1 MSTSITIEKQI
12 LATIV
17 YYDILD
23 YPLTSFEVFLYLV
36 RENRMSKNKTEF
48 NSEASELNS
57 VLFLLILFSLTKYKK
72 TSKLVR
78 G

>member
-1 MSTSITIEKQI
+1 MSTTPTTLEKQI

-36 RENRMSKNKTEF
+36 NKNENNNDRRRHSLMSPAEVVEF
-48 NSEASELNS
+48 LSASEYLKEIVN
-57 VLFLLILFSLTKYKK
+57 
-72 TSKLVR
+72 
-78 G
+78 